1 MFLFCHAL
9 NKHVLICKEKV
20 KMDRNHGSTDLVHL
34 TVGSIANYLHQLKDT
49 CWVLEKKTTWSKKR
63 KEKMIGDRSDV
74 GQQVEQLSQIKRTEL
89 GSTGEQ
95 CTNWGCTI
103 WSRNYI
109 LRLIWQIRH
118 FDRNMIQDKRHNL
131 NFLDAWGLYKT
142 SMFSNIW
149 RARFVGQDISE
160 ALQYNLFQFRFCT

>member
-1 MFLFCHAL
+1 
-9 NKHVLICKEKV
+9 
-20 KMDRNHGSTDLVHL
+20 MDRNHGSTDLVHL

-95 CTNWGCTI
+95 CTN
-103 WSRNYI
+103 
-109 LRLIWQIRH
+109 
-118 FDRNMIQDKRHNL
+118 
-131 NFLDAWGLYKT
+131 
-142 SMFSNIW
+142 
-149 RARFVGQDISE
+149 
-160 ALQYNLFQFRFCT
+160 